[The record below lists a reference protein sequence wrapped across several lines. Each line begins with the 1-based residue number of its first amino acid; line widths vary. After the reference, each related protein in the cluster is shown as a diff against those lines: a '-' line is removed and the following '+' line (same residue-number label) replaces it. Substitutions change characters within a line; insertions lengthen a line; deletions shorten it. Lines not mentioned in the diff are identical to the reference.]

1 MNQKTSDKTADPIEQ
16 PVASHEEMAE
26 LKREMRTAEWNDWF
40 IKNQQ
45 SLLVAVGLV
54 LAGLVAGGMWLEHSR
69 SQQDAAATLYQQAVN
84 ESDTGNKKAML
95 ESLVSKFASS
105 SYAAMAQMQLTLAD
119 SEHAE
124 AHLQALSDHSSAMD
138 EWKWQARLDLA
149 QLKIEQ
155 GDADAAHVLLQQPVG
170 KQYQQLR
177 YFLLSTIAKDAAEK
191 KQQLQKALDAAAPDQ
206 ELKQRIETQLSLLA
220 S

>member
-1 MNQKTSDKTADPIEQ
+1 MTQNRSDNDPIDV
-16 PVASHEEMAE
+16 PVATQQEMTE
-26 LKREMRTAEWNDWF
+26 LKREMRSAEWNDWF

-69 SQQDAAATLYQQAVN
+69 SQQDTAASLYQQAVN
-84 ESDTGNKKAML
+84 ENDAARKKALL
-95 ESLVSKFASS
+95 ESLISEFSSS
-105 SYAAMAQMQLTLAD
+105 SYAAMAEMQLPLVDGAK
-119 SEHAE
+119 AE
-124 AHLQALSDHSSAMD
+124 AHLQALIDNSGAMD
-138 EWKWQARLDLA
+138 EWRWQARLDLA

-155 GDADAAHVLLQQPVG
+155 GDAAAAHVLLEQPVG

-177 YFLLSTIAKDAAEK
+177 YFLLSMIATDAAGK
-191 KQQLQKALDAAAPDQ
+191 KEQLQKALDAAAPDPA
-206 ELKQRIETQLSLLA
+206 LKQRIETQLSLLA